1 MSLQLLPEVLG
12 ADRTA
17 DLVRERPKLLQ
28 LSSLVLP
35 VRLLRIISSHA
46 VQVTPVNSCFAAFG
60 FLLFLILLITLL
72 RHLLLV
78 LRPVNLIDI
87 TVVSR
92 VLFVDSRLCVL
103 NVRREV
109 LLVERVEARCLM
121 LEHLVE

>member
-35 VRLLRIISSHA
+35 ARLLRIICSHA
-46 VQVTPVNSCFAAFG
+46 VQVMPVNSCFATFG

-87 TVVSR
+87 TVVGR
-92 VLFVDSRLCVL
+92 VLCVDSRLCVL

-109 LLVERVEARCLM
+109 LLVERIEARCLM